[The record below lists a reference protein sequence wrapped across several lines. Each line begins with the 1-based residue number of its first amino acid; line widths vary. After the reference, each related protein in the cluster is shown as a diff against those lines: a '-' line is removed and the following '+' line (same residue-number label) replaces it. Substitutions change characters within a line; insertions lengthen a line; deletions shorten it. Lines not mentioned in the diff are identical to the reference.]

1 MPRPYSD
8 DLRERAAALVASG
21 RSCHETAALFGVS
34 VAVGWESPTSL
45 ESDFRD

>member
-21 RSCHETAALFGVS
+21 RSCRETAALFGVS
-34 VAVGWESPTSL
+34 VARACHLLAEAYPA
-45 ESDFRD
+45 FRR